1 MLFPTVAG
9 DLASAFLTFVG
20 HSLEVHSLEFHS
32 QEVHS
37 FEFHAL
43 AYCSVAWYQSGVPR
57 CTEHTTTVSLDEQFG
72 FRFIAGSFEATG
84 RMVAM
89 EGHSSR
95 LMVDGLG

>member
-9 DLASAFLTFVG
+9 DLASAFLAFVG
-20 HSLEVHSLEFHS
+20 HSLEVHSLEFH
-32 QEVHS
+32 
-37 FEFHAL
+37 AL
-43 AYCSVAWYQSGVPR
+43 AYCSEAWYQSGVPR

-84 RMVAM
+84 RMAAM